1 METTLES
8 DSEER
13 VRHEEI
19 QQRKEEEEA
28 SPELTQLQHLP
39 DSYRTNS
46 RSEIQLLAIADNFQR
61 QYSHLFPDRKPLLLC
76 PLNECG
82 MKKFVSTTLRPT
94 TMVHHELVTW
104 QGCASFVAN
113 FLTLEL
119 LEPPVDPPRHMF
131 SSTTVLKRQRATC
144 FEFSTLLCSLL
155 LGSNYDAYCVSGYAV
170 KEMCLLD
177 QSLQKCPLL
186 DTEAKSVI
194 SERQQPENKYAVKPL
209 RELESRFL
217 TQQEKKKQEAEA
229 ALLQKQ
235 KLQEESEQRPADP
248 LRGLRVHCWVLVLAG
263 SQRVQ
268 QNFFIDPLT
277 GNSYPTNSDNF
288 LGIESVWNNLNYYV
302 NMQDCSNGCAEMMF
316 DLEDLKMWEPVLYSA
331 TSKKQLILAV
341 QKTQERSLMG
351 KSTTEEEEQPRVFE
365 MPRSWVSYINITE
378 QDLETR
384 WPGGKK
390 VIRYRKA
397 KLERFAPGLSPD
409 GLVTR
414 LTTYKDL
421 DCTKVAMVKEW
432 YQDRND
438 YLEEREINKGDNSTT
453 ERFKRKTTFHLLLLR
468 CRSLTTGTE
477 QEMEFSNARSDEL
490 VRRRLTPHEMIEM
503 FEGRNDFL
511 YYRHVFFSQ
520 PVELSDL
527 QDNKPLPI
535 NRIVERFHRNKSK
548 PANNDVAHR
557 IFLVA
562 QRQIEVTYHLIDH
575 RFIPSRRTFNVP
587 MKQNFTADMV
597 CTFQVDLSEK
607 PLRTLALY
615 DMLVALKKDKK
626 DVARQIRKSV
636 EEVKYILACREQ
648 DEKNIELQTVTAQ
661 AIRQRQKMA
670 CLAAEDERRLQEQKK
685 DVLAPFLIPLD
696 KEDDLSP
703 EDAEKI
709 YQDCLAEMRNRQVM
723 QANLIQK
730 RYEKETQALQ
740 MKQQWYQENQ
750 LKLTKQEKDNYQAY
764 CSEKTLQISVIQ
776 KRLSKCKE
784 AADEKYR
791 AFDRNLQQDP
801 RLAPHLHACRFV
813 NKSAPPSTASE
824 QSNI

>member
-1 METTLES
+1 MAAALES
-8 DSEER
+8 GGEER
-13 VRHEEI
+13 TRNEEI
-19 QQRKEEEEA
+19 QQRKEEEEEA
-28 SPELTQLQHLP
+28 RTELTQLQHLP
-39 DSYRTNS
+39 DSYKTNS
-46 RSEIQLLAIADNFQR
+46 HSEIQLLAIADNFQR

-76 PLNECG
+76 PVNECG
-82 MKKFVSTTLRPT
+82 MKKFVSTTLKPT

-104 QGCASFVAN
+104 QGCASFVAS
-113 FLTLEL
+113 FLNLEL

-155 LGSNYDAYCVSGYAV
+155 LGGNYDAYCVSGYAV

-194 SERQQPENKYAVKPL
+194 SEQQQPEKKYAVKPL
-209 RELESRFL
+209 RDLESRFL

-229 ALLQKQ
+229 PLLQRQ
-235 KLQEESEQRPADP
+235 KLEEESEQRPADP

-263 SQRVQ
+263 SRRVQ
-268 QNFFIDPLT
+268 ENFFIDPLT
-277 GNSYPTNSDNF
+277 GNSYPTDSDNF

-302 NMQDCSNGCAEMMF
+302 NMQDCSNGCAEMVF
-316 DLEDLKMWEPVLYSA
+316 DLEDLKIWEPVLYGA
-331 TSKKQLILAV
+331 TSKKQ
-341 QKTQERSLMG
+341 
-351 KSTTEEEEQPRVFE
+351 EEEQSRVFE

-384 WPGGKK
+384 CPGGTK

-409 GLVTR
+409 GLITQ

-438 YLEEREINKGDNSTT
+438 CLEEREINKDDNSTT
-453 ERFKRKTTFHLLLLR
+453 ERFKHKTTFHLLLLR

-477 QEMEFSNARSDEL
+477 QEMEFSNTRSDEL

-520 PVELSDL
+520 PVQLSEF
-527 QDNKPLPI
+527 QDDQPLPI
-535 NRIVERFHRNKSK
+535 NRIVEHFHRNKSK
-548 PANNDVAHR
+548 PANNDVARR

-562 QRQIEVTYHLIDH
+562 QRQIEVTYHLIDY

-587 MKQNFTADMV
+587 TTQNFSADLV

-607 PLRTLALY
+607 PLGTLALY
-615 DMLVALKKDKK
+615 DMLVALKEHEA
-626 DVARQIRKSV
+626 DVTRQIRKSV
-636 EEVKYILACREQ
+636 EEVKYILTCREQ

-661 AIRQRQKMA
+661 AIRERQKMEH
-670 CLAAEDERRLQEQKK
+670 LAAEHERWLQEQKK
-685 DVLAPFLIPLD
+685 DVLAPFLIQLD
-696 KEDDLSP
+696 KRDDLSP
-703 EDAEKI
+703 EDATKI
-709 YQDCLAEMRNRQVM
+709 YQDCLAEMRNRLVT

-730 RYEKETQALQ
+730 RYEKVTQRLQ
-740 MKQQWYQENQ
+740 VKQQWYQENQ
-750 LKLTKQEKDNYQAY
+750 LKLTKQEKDNYQTY
-764 CSEKTLQISVIQ
+764 CNEKTIQISAIQ

-784 AADEKYR
+784 AADDKYR
-791 AFDRNLQQDP
+791 AFDQNLQRDP
-801 RLAPHLHACRFV
+801 RLAPHLRGHRFV
-813 NKSAPPSTASE
+813 NESTPH
-824 QSNI
+824 NI